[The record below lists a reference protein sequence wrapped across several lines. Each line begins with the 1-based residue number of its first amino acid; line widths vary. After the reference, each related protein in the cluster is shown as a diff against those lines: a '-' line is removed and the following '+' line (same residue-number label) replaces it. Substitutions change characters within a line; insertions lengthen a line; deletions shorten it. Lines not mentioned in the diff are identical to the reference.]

1 MPCAA
6 QEGHRKFNFLTHN
19 LANEAV
25 DGGPVTSALQADEIS
40 MVPASKKALLHG
52 VPVSIKECFAVKGT
66 DATIGLTKF
75 AGKIYEAG

>member
-25 DGGPVTSALQADEIS
+25 DGGPVTSALQADEVS
-40 MVPASKKALLHG
+40 RPASRKALLDG